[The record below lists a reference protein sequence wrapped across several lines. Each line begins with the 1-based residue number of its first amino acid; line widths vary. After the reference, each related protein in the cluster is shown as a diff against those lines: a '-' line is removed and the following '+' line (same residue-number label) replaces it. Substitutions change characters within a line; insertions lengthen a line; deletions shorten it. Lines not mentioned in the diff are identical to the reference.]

1 MDTHINIYKPRFK
14 KRYTVG
20 RGAYSTVYYT
30 KEGYII
36 KRNYVDKSTDFIGSV
51 RELDILSR
59 TKCIP
64 YFVQLQGIIIGET
77 PFYHKR
83 PTRRK
88 DLSPTPDSYLKT
100 DKLWFI
106 LEPGTDDLFRIIHK
120 RKKKNFTLY
129 QIKRYMIQIL
139 LAVEYLHNSGI
150 IHRDLK
156 LSNILWKSDTDSIRL
171 IDYGLSRFHCT
182 DGSKTPDMCTANY
195 RAPEIYLGY
204 NYDYRC
210 DVWSLGCILY
220 ELLSFKPFLRIKGSE
235 DGLDGLL
242 SRLPREC
249 YENRN
254 MFYESDCCK
263 PGVLKRL
270 RLLDNV
276 EMYSSVGCDIKAMLI
291 RCGYGK
297 DDVLLDLL
305 KRMLSI
311 TPYLRS
317 SVTEVINHPFFDEV
331 RDIIKEFR
339 SKYYPIIRPN
349 PFININNNISRK
361 NISSLIIWYY
371 KNRKLFR
378 WYQHRILFQT
388 MDICDR
394 YMNISPNVN
403 TTCLFYTSLYL
414 SIKLLTTSESIPKF
428 FSIIKNP
435 HLKTN
440 DFYHQCE
447 ELELDIIYRMGCL
460 IYRHTLYDY
469 IDHRSDLHDIEVY
482 RLLQWYIDL
491 DTVMGTNQMGITH
504 RDLIKL
510 YYRTRL

>member
-1 MDTHINIYKPRFK
+1 MDTRINIYKPRFR

-20 RGAYSTVYYT
+20 RGAYSSVYYT
-30 KEGYII
+30 KEGYVI

-59 TKCIP
+59 TKGIP
-64 YFVQLQGIIIGET
+64 YFVQLQGITIGDT
-77 PFYHKR
+77 PFYHR
-83 PTRRK
+83 RSTRRN
-88 DLSPTPDSYLKT
+88 DLSPIQNSYLKT

-106 LEPGTDDLFRIIHK
+106 LESGSDDLFKIIHK
-120 RKKKNFTLY
+120 RKKRRFTLY
-129 QIKRYMIQIL
+129 QIKRYMVQIL

-156 LSNILWKSDTDSIRL
+156 LSNILLHLDTDNIRL

-220 ELLSFKPFLRIKGSE
+220 ELLSFKPFLSINGSD
-235 DGLDGLL
+235 DGLDGLI

-249 YENRN
+249 YQNRN
-254 MFYESDCCK
+254 MFYESDHCK
-263 PGVLKRL
+263 PDVLKRL

-276 EMYSSVGCDIKAMLI
+276 EMDLMDSNVGCDIKAMLI

-297 DDVLLDLL
+297 DDVLMDLL
-305 KRMLSI
+305 RGMLSVS
-311 TPYLRS
+311 PYLRP
-317 SVTEVINHPFFDEV
+317 SVTDVINHPFFDEV
-331 RDIIKEFR
+331 RDIIKDFR
-339 SKYYPIIRPN
+339 SRYYPIIRPN
-349 PFININNNISRK
+349 PFVNINNNIGRK
-361 NISSLIIWYY
+361 NISSMIIWYY
-371 KNRKLFR
+371 KNRMLFR

-435 HLKTN
+435 HLKTD
-440 DFYHQCE
+440 DFYRQCE
-447 ELELDIIYRMGCL
+447 ELEWDIIYQMGCL

-469 IDHRSDLHDIEVY
+469 IDHRNDLHDIEVY
-482 RLLQWYIDL
+482 RLLHWYLGL
-491 DTVMGTNQMGITH
+491 DMIMGITH
-504 RDLIKL
+504 RDLIRL
-510 YYRTRL
+510 YYRTKP